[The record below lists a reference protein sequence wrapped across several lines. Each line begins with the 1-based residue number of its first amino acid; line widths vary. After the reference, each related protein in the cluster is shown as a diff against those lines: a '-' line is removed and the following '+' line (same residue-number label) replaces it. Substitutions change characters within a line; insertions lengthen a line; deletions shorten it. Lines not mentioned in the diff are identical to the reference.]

1 MVACIRSV
9 NQTTTQATFLIEDG
23 TGTSNDLFLE
33 ISQRFSFSRFLVS
46 LILLNVLLEDIGQI
60 DCRMWI
66 ESGDA
71 SGEVDPRIAALE
83 YV

>member
-1 MVACIRSV
+1 MEPVRS
-9 NQTTTQATFLIEDG
+9 Q
-23 TGTSNDLFLE
+23 LFAQV
-33 ISQRFSFSRFLVS
+33 SQRFLVLQVLVS